1 LTSWAFAGVVV
12 LSKQRGLTPMSNKTV
27 PAADIGLP
35 FEAAYAP
42 TAAAELVA
50 RYFAIQAVIYSR
62 KVHDAQRSAAC
73 DEQFKILKCLPHT
86 KSQNTEDFKAKL
98 RLALHIAGDTSSIYF
113 EMDDFLSSL
122 ADDYFHVCGL
132 CPRIDAAA

>member
-1 LTSWAFAGVVV
+1 MPNNTV
-12 LSKQRGLTPMSNKTV
+12 L
-27 PAADIGLP
+27 AADIGLP
-35 FEAAYAP
+35 FEPAYAP
-42 TAAAELVA
+42 TEAAAASELVA
-50 RYFAIQAVIYSR
+50 RYFTIQAVIYSR
-62 KVHDAQRSAAC
+62 KIHDAQLSAAC